1 MRFMMLWACAFTR
14 LRRLRIAC
22 ERPFSPRLAE
32 PPVADDAI
40 RCDACPVLCYIK
52 PGRTGSC
59 DRYGNHEGKLVRLDP
74 HVVLDRA
81 VERGQSVVPFL
92 ERGGEWDGTLVS
104 HAETFVTAIGAGTT
118 YPDYKPAPFI
128 ISSQV
133 DGVDM
138 VTVVTEGIFSYCGV
152 KLKIDTDRHLGA
164 ECSKVRAQGEAVGHV
179 TTSEYGSQMLSLGGV
194 RHLTGGSRQEGTAT
208 CDALL
213 NLCNGKGVELEIDGG
228 ATLIVQAG
236 KPPVVDG
243 TPEVRMR
250 VGCGSATIGMFAKQ
264 WFGKVDE
271 VVVVDDHITGV
282 LSQHQAGKVLGIT
295 DTGIKMKGRRS
306 TPGRYFH
313 VAEPGAGWG
322 GTNVMDPLEIIAG
335 FDARKGAR
343 PGLRMLMVS
352 TTGEQHAYY
361 ELDEALT
368 PVQRD
373 LPDALV
379 ESVER
384 IKENCEPALCT
395 VLFMGGAGG
404 SLRAGVTENPV
415 RLTRSVKDALTT
427 VTAGGAPVYVWPGGG
442 ITFMV
447 DVTLLPENSFGYVP
461 TPAIV
466 APIEFTLRLSD
477 YAALGGHMDHVRPL
491 EDVRREQGKKQIG
504 MPLRPGED
512 WPLHPPRARA
522 S

>member
-1 MRFMMLWACAFTR
+1 VTE
-14 LRRLRIAC
+14 IQ
-22 ERPFSPRLAE
+22 SP
-32 PPVADDAI
+32 PDDKI
-40 RCDACPVLCYIK
+40 RCDACPVMCYIK
-52 PGRTGSC
+52 PGMLGAC
-59 DRYGNHEGKLVRLDP
+59 DRYANRDGELIRVDP
-74 HVVLDRA
+74 HVLLERTV
-81 VERGQSVVPFL
+81 VEGGKVVPFL
-92 ERGGEWDGTLVS
+92 EQAADWDGEILRAPT
-104 HAETFVTAIGAGTT
+104 TFVTAIGAGTT

-128 ISSQV
+128 VSSQIQ
-133 DGVDM
+133 GVDM
-138 VTVVTEGIFSYCGV
+138 VTVVTEGIYSYCGV
-152 KLKIDTDRHLGA
+152 KLKIDTDRYLGP
-164 ECSKVRAQGEAVGHV
+164 ECATVRVAGEPVGHV
-179 TTSEYGSQMLSLGGV
+179 TTGEYGSQMLSLGGV
-194 RHLTGGSRQEGTAT
+194 NHLTHGGKKEGRVT
-208 CDALL
+208 CEALL
-213 NLCNGKGVELEIDGG
+213 DLCNGKAVEMAIDGG
-228 ATLIVQAG
+228 SSVVVQAG
-236 KPPVVDG
+236 RPPIVNG
-243 TPEVRMR
+243 AMEERMR

-282 LSQHQAGKVLGIT
+282 LSEHQAGKVLGIG

-322 GTNVMDPLEIIAG
+322 GTNVMDPLEIVAG

-361 ELDEALT
+361 ELNEALR

-373 LPDALV
+373 LPGALT

-491 EDVRREQGKKQIG
+491 EEVRREQGKKQIE
-504 MPLRPGED
+504 MPSRPGED